1 MLYVCNE
8 NYGYNLTQG
17 KVYDLIATFHPWVS
31 GSKFLKGIDD
41 EGRQFTACARCFSPA
56 PRPYLCVDNLH
67 GGLNLTVGK
76 VYQGVPVEHGEV
88 LVTNDKGH
96 KCPYLPKWFTELKD
110 DIAIGHRQSYTP
122 PTTVTHDQIA
132 AVLNPIVSKLTPGK
146 IARER
151 LVRIALA
158 LAPAAGRDSFLRA
171 CGFAAEGDSF
181 LRACADAAGRD
192 SWKPVYP
199 TQ

>member
-17 KVYDLIATFHPWVS
+17 KVY
-31 GSKFLKGIDD
+31 
-41 EGRQFTACARCFSPA
+41 E
-56 PRPYLCVDNLH
+56 
-67 GGLNLTVGK
+67 
-76 VYQGVPVEHGEV
+76 
-88 LVTNDKGH
+88 
-96 KCPYLPKWFTELKD
+96 
-110 DIAIGHRQSYTP
+110 
-122 PTTVTHDQIA
+122 
-132 AVLNPIVSKLTPGK
+132 
-146 IARER
+146 
-151 LVRIALA
+151 
-158 LAPAAGRDSFLRA
+158 RA

>member
-8 NYGYNLTQG
+8 NYAYHLTRG
-17 KVYDLIATFHPWVS
+17 KVYDLIVASRPRVS
-31 GSKFLKGIDD
+31 GSRFLKGIDD
-41 EGRQFTACARCFSPA
+41 EGHQFTALARRFSPT
-56 PRPYLCVDNLH
+56 PGLYLCVDNLH
-67 GGLNLTVGK
+67 SGLNLTVGK
-76 VYQGVPVEHGEV
+76 VYQGVPVEHGDV
-88 LVTNDKGH
+88 LVTNDEGH
-96 KCPYLPKWFTELKD
+96 KCPYMSKLFAELKD

-146 IARER
+146 IARKR

-158 LAPAAGRDSFLRA
+158 LAPAAGRDSFMRA
-171 CGFAAEGDSF
+171 CGFGDS
-181 LRACADAAGRD
+181 R
-192 SWKPVYP
+192 KPVYA

>member
-1 MLYVCNE
+1 MLYVCND

-17 KVYDLIATFHPWVS
+17 KVYDLIGVSRPRVS
-31 GSKFLKGIDD
+31 GYKFLKGIDD
-41 EGRQFTACARCFSPA
+41 EGHQFTAIACRFSPA
-56 PRPYLCVDNLH
+56 PGPYLCVDNLH

-76 VYQGVPVEHGEV
+76 VYQGVTRSNGEV
-88 LVTNDKGH
+88 LVTNDEGH
-96 KCPYLPKWFTELKD
+96 KCPYVPRRFAELKG
-110 DIAIGHRQSYTP
+110 GHRQSYTL

-146 IARER
+146 IARKR

-181 LRACADAAGRD
+181 LRACADAD
-192 SWKPVYP
+192 SWKPVYA

>member
-17 KVYDLIATFHPWVS
+17 KVYDLIVASRPRVS
-31 GSKFLKGIDD
+31 GSRFLKGRDD
-41 EGRQFTACARCFSPA
+41 EGHQFTALAHRFSPA
-56 PRPYLCVDNLH
+56 RLYLCVDNVS
-67 GGLNLTVGK
+67 GGLCLTVGK

-88 LVTNDKGH
+88 LVTNDEGH
-96 KCPYLPKWFTELKD
+96 KCPYVPKRFAELKGG
-110 DIAIGHRQSYTP
+110 IAIGYQQSYTL

-132 AVLNPIVSKLTPGK
+132 AVLNPIVSELTPGK

-181 LRACADAAGRD
+181 LRACADAASR
-192 SWKPVYP
+192 KPVYT

>member
-17 KVYDLIATFHPWVS
+17 KAYDLIDGRPRVS
-31 GSKFLKGIDD
+31 GAKFLKGIDD
-41 EGRQFTACARCFSPA
+41 EGYRFTALAYRFSPA
-56 PRPYLCVDNLH
+56 RLYLCIDNLS
-67 GGLNLTVGK
+67 GELRLTVGK

-171 CGFAAEGDSF
+171 CGFAVEGDSF
-181 LRACADAAGRD
+181 LRACADAASR
-192 SWKPVYP
+192 KPVYT